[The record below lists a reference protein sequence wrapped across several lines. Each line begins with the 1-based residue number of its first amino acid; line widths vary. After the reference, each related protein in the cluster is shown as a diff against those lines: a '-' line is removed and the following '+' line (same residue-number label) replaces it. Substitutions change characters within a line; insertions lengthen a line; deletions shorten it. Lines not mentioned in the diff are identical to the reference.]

1 MGTHLAAP
9 EHSEQLMQE
18 QDTPFTEQTVGT
30 KKCPFCAEQIQSE
43 AIKCRYCGEFLD
55 GFTRPAPKH
64 HPKKW
69 HQATGTIVIALL
81 CLGPMAL
88 PLVWFNRRYKPAT
101 KVIVTVAVL
110 AVTVFCMYLVAQLY
124 QQVVDQFEVMGM

>member
-9 EHSEQLMQE
+9 EHSEPLARE
-18 QDTPFTEQTVGT
+18 QDELFTEQIVGT

-55 GFTRPAPKH
+55 GFTQPAPKH
-64 HPKKW
+64 GPRKW

-88 PLVWFNRRYKPAT
+88 PLVWFNRRYKPVT
-101 KVIVTVAVL
+101 KVLVTVVVL
-110 AVTVFCMYLVAQLY
+110 AATALCMYLVAQLY
-124 QQVVDQFEVMGM
+124 QQVVDQFEALGM